1 MPNCRGGRVMQWENY
16 LSLRVETLARPLH
29 FEVAIFQIA
38 DSRPVN
44 EGRIDFILAKR
55 NDLFNP
61 IRVVMI

>member
-1 MPNCRGGRVMQWENY
+1 MQWENY